1 MRVLDRLIGLAQ
13 QSRRRIVLCE
23 GHDQRVIQAA
33 HRAAR
38 DALADIVLVGDPAQA
53 KKMAHQHG
61 TDLSAIELIDP
72 SYSSLSC
79 ELRQA
84 LLVLRQKRGM
94 TPEQATQ
101 ALLDPLTFSLLMV
114 RTGHA
119 DAAVAGV
126 DHTTAEV
133 VSQATRLIGPRPGG
147 PQISSFFIMLRDEP
161 FHTDTRAMIFAD
173 CGIVIDPTEQQ
184 LADIA
189 IAAADNTQLLLNE
202 PPRVAMLSFST
213 NGSAR
218 HSRVARVR
226 RATELV
232 RAQRPDIAIDGEVQL
247 DAAIVP
253 EVAARKLPD
262 SAVHG
267 RANVLIFPNLDAANI
282 AYKMAERMGH
292 ATAIG
297 PILQGLDK
305 PANDMSRGCSA
316 DDIYYMIAVTSVQAQ
331 TKNRHPSSDG

>member
-1 MRVLDRLIGLAQ
+1 MHVLDHIVGLARRSRMRV
-13 QSRRRIVLCE
+13 VLCE
-23 GHDQRVIQAA
+23 GHDPRVVQAA
-33 HRAAR
+33 QRAAH
-38 DALADIVLVGDPAQA
+38 DGLADIVLVGDPTTARQAAQP
-53 KKMAHQHG
+53 HG
-61 TDLSAIELIDP
+61 TDLSAIKLIDP
-72 SYSSLSC
+72 AHSLLIK
-79 ELRQA
+79 ELRDA
-84 LLVLRQKRGM
+84 LLLLRQKRGM
-94 TPEQATQ
+94 TPEQAAQ
-101 ALLDPLTFSLLMV
+101 AILDPLTFSMLMV
-114 RTGHA
+114 RNGHA
-119 DAAVAGV
+119 HAALAGA

-133 VSQATRLIGPRPGG
+133 VSQATRLIGAGPGNR
-147 PQISSFFIMLRDEP
+147 QISSFFIMLRDEP

-202 PPRVAMLSFST
+202 PARVAMLSFST

-226 RATELV
+226 RATDLV

-247 DAAIVP
+247 DTAIVP
-253 EVAARKLPD
+253 EVAARKLPG

-297 PILQGLDK
+297 PILHGLDK
-305 PANDMSRGCSA
+305 PANDMSRGCSI
-316 DDIYYMIAVTSVQAQ
+316 DDIYYMIAVTAVQAQ
-331 TKNRHPSSDG
+331 TKGRHPSSDE

>member
-1 MRVLDRLIGLAQ
+1 MQVLDHIIGLAR
-13 QSRRRIVLCE
+13 QSRTRIVLCE
-23 GHDQRVIQAA
+23 GHDHRVVQAA
-33 HRAAR
+33 QRAAS
-38 DALADIVLVGDPAQA
+38 DALADIVIVGEPATAQQVA
-53 KKMAHQHG
+53 RQYG
-61 TDLSAIELIDP
+61 TDLSAVELVDP
-72 SYSSLSC
+72 AQSTLVA
-79 ELRQA
+79 ELQDA

-94 TPEQATQ
+94 TPEQAAQ
-101 ALLDPLTFSLLMV
+101 AVLDPLAFSLLMV
-114 RTGHA
+114 RTGYA
-119 DAAVAGV
+119 DAALAGA

-133 VSQATRLIGPRPGG
+133 VSQATRLIGPSPGG
-147 PQISSFFIMLRDEP
+147 RQISSFFIMLRNEP

-232 RAQRPDIAIDGEVQL
+232 RARRPDIAIDGEVQL
-247 DAAIVP
+247 DTAIVP
-253 EVAARKLPD
+253 EVAARKLPG
-262 SAVHG
+262 SAVQG

-282 AYKMAERMGH
+282 AYKLAERMGH

-297 PILQGLDK
+297 PILQGLNK
-305 PANDMSRGCSA
+305 PANDMSRGCSVN
-316 DDIYYMIAVTSVQAQ
+316 DIYHMIAVTAVQAQ
-331 TKNRHPSSDG
+331 QKKPPPVK

>member
-1 MRVLDRLIGLAQ
+1 MQVLDHIIGLAR
-13 QSRRRIVLCE
+13 QSRTRIVLCE
-23 GHDQRVIQAA
+23 GHDHRIVQAA
-33 HRAAR
+33 RRAAH
-38 DALADIVLVGDPAQA
+38 DGLADIILVGNPATAEKVAHQYGVDLSAVELVDPAQS
-53 KKMAHQHG
+53 
-61 TDLSAIELIDP
+61 DLVTELQEAMVI
-72 SYSSLSC
+72 
-79 ELRQA
+79 
-84 LLVLRQKRGM
+84 LRQKRGM
-94 TPEQATQ
+94 TLEQAAQ
-101 ALLDPLTFSLLMV
+101 AVLDPLSFSLLMV
-114 RTGHA
+114 HTGHA
-119 DAAVAGV
+119 DAALAGA

-133 VSQATRLIGPRPGG
+133 VSQATRLIGPGPGG
-147 PQISSFFIMLRDEP
+147 RQISSFFIMLRDEP

-247 DAAIVP
+247 DTAIVP
-253 EVAARKLPD
+253 EVAARKLPG

-297 PILQGLDK
+297 PILQGLNK
-305 PANDMSRGCSA
+305 PANDMSRGCSV
-316 DDIYYMIAVTSVQAQ
+316 DDIYYMIAVTAVQAQ
-331 TKNRHPSSDG
+331 QKKPPPVK